1 MDLGGKTIYGVF
13 WSMGQELGSKLIS
26 FIITII
32 LARLLS
38 PVEFGLLAMLF
49 VFIAVGNALLDGGLT
64 SSLIRT
70 AELTQKDCST
80 VFYFNLIGSLF
91 IYSVLFFLAPLI
103 SGFYHQPVLTNVVR
117 VYGIVLIINAFY
129 GIQQTLLV
137 KEMKFKTMTMIQ
149 IPAVVGGGILGVVLA
164 KFGFG
169 VWSLVWMGLLN
180 SFISTVLYWL
190 FSPWRPILLFDSV
203 SFRKHFNYG
212 YKLTLSS
219 LLDKVYQNIYT
230 IIIGRFYAPA
240 QLGFY
245 SRAESISQLPTGII
259 STAVN
264 KVTLPMFAKIAH
276 DNEQLVNVYRKVM
289 LQVLFWMA
297 PLLVAL
303 SVIAEPL
310 FRLMLTDKW
319 LPAVPYFQILCIAG
333 VMYPINAYNLN
344 ILKVKG
350 HSDLFLK
357 LEVIKKILC
366 IIGILCVFPFG
377 IYGLLY
383 LQLFFS
389 FASFYINSIYTVRFI
404 NYPFLKQIEDIL
416 PTLFVSGFI
425 GISCYFLDKFLIE
438 MHFNDLLRI
447 IFIGFSYFSGYFALG
462 YLIKLSAIID
472 FKELVLAKLYQ

>member
-1 MDLGGKTIYGVF
+1 MMDLGGKTIYGVF

-26 FIITII
+26 FFITII

-38 PVEFGLLAMLF
+38 PAEFGLIAMLF
-49 VFIAVGNALLDGGLT
+49 VFIAVGNSLLDGGLT

-70 AELTQKDCST
+70 AEVTQKDCST
-80 VFYFNLIGSLF
+80 VFYFNLIGSLI
-91 IYSVLFFLAPLI
+91 IYSILYLLAPLI
-103 SGFYHQPVLTNVVR
+103 SAFYHQPVLTDIVR

-137 KEMKFKTMTMIQ
+137 REMKFKIMTMIQ
-149 IPAVVGGGILGVVLA
+149 IPAVICGGILGVVLA
-164 KFGFG
+164 RLGFG
-169 VWSLVWMGLLN
+169 VWSLVWMSLLN
-180 SFISTVLYWL
+180 SFISTVLHWC
-190 FSPWRPILLFDSV
+190 FSPWRPILLFDSL

-212 YKLTLSS
+212 YKLTLSG
-219 LLDKVYQNIYT
+219 LIDKVYQNIYA
-230 IIIGRFYAPA
+230 IIIGKFYAPA

-245 SRAESISQLPTGII
+245 SRAESVSQLPTGII
-259 STAVN
+259 SSAIS
-264 KVTLPMFAKIAH
+264 KVTLPMFTKIAH
-276 DNEQLVNVYRKVM
+276 DSEQLVKVYRKVM
-289 LQVLFWMA
+289 LQVLFWMT
-297 PLLVAL
+297 PSLVAL

-333 VMYPINAYNLN
+333 IMYPINAYNLN

-350 HSDLFLK
+350 HSDLFLR
-357 LEVIKKILC
+357 LEIIKKILC
-366 IIGILCVFPFG
+366 IIGILCAFPFG

-389 FASFYINSIYTVRFI
+389 FSSFYINSIYTVRFI
-404 NYPFLKQIEDIL
+404 DYPFVKQIEDIL

-425 GISCYFLDKFLIE
+425 GISCYFLDKLLVT

-462 YLIKLSAIID
+462 FLIKLSAILD
-472 FKELVLAKLYQ
+472 FKDLVLTKL

>member
-80 VFYFNLIGSLF
+80 VFYFNLVGSLF
-91 IYSVLFFLAPLI
+91 IYGVLFFLAPLI

-117 VYGIVLIINAFY
+117 VYGFVLIINAFY

-169 VWSLVWMGLLN
+169 VWSLVWMSLLN
-180 SFISTVLYWL
+180 SFISTVLHWF

-203 SFRKHFNYG
+203 SFKKHFNYG

-230 IIIGRFYAPA
+230 IIIGKFYAPA

-259 STAVN
+259 SSAIS

-276 DNEQLVNVYRKVM
+276 DREQLVHVYRKVM

-310 FRLMLTDKW
+310 FILMLTDKW

-389 FASFYINSIYTVRFI
+389 FASFYINSIYTIRFI
-404 NYPFLKQIEDIL
+404 NYPFLKQMEDIL

-425 GISCYFLDKFLIE
+425 GISCYFLDKFLVE

-462 YLIKLSAIID
+462 YLIKLSAIVD

>member
-169 VWSLVWMGLLN
+169 VWSLVWMSLLN